1 MTSAEY
7 RKEAEQLLARR
18 DGGLDPSQ
26 RSIEQAAVWAQL
38 ATAAAIEEQGK
49 AVRDGE

>member
-7 RKEAEQLLARR
+7 RAEAEKLLTSQHH
-18 DGGLDPSQ
+18 LDVPP
-26 RSIEQAAVWAQL
+26 RIVDQAAVWAQL
-38 ATAAAIEEQGK
+38 ATAAAIEEQGQ

>member
-7 RKEAEQLLARR
+7 RKRAENALRPAFRPVTAQDIA
-18 DGGLDPSQ
+18 
-26 RSIEQAAVWAQL
+26 EAAVWAQL
-38 ATAAAIEEQGK
+38 ATAAAIEEQGQ